1 MIVWSQPAREDLR
14 LIHQY
19 IAHDSKHYATRVIQ
33 DIVDKVE
40 MLLTLPRLGRVVAEI
55 AETDVRE
62 IGMYSY
68 RILYEVIGDTVQIH
82 GVIHRRRNFKP
93 EDLQR

>member
-1 MIVWSQPAREDLR
+1 MPPA
-14 LIHQY
+14 
-19 IAHDSKHYATRVIQ
+19 SS

-55 AETDVRE
+55 AEPDVRE

-68 RILYEVIGDTVQIH
+68 RILYEVIGDTVHIH

>member
-19 IAHDSKHYATRVIQ
+19 IAHDSKHYATRVIR
-33 DIVDKVE
+33 DIADKVE
-40 MLLTLPRLGRVVAEI
+40 TLLTLPRLGRVVPEI
-55 AETDVRE
+55 AEPNVRE

-68 RILYEVIGDTVQIH
+68 RILYEIIGDTLYIH
-82 GVIHRRRNFKP
+82 GIVHKRRDFKP